1 MFDAKE
7 DFSDNEGD
15 KNVNSTI
22 RRRKLASASA
32 SAAALPTLATPTDC
46 DRKALPSNP
55 DKNDDVASTFVVV
68 PEEETNKTFY
78 LFTRFSIDT
87 LNETPL

>member
-15 KNVNSTI
+15 KNVASTV

-32 SAAALPTLATPTDC
+32 SAATLATPTDC

-55 DKNDDVASTFVVV
+55 DKNDDITSTFVVV

-78 LFTRFSIDT
+78 LFTRFCIDT
-87 LNETPL
+87 LNEPPL